1 MSWDCQDLRDIDES
15 INFEQVVDSS
25 QLSLSLPPPYAPL
38 DQQFRLTSRI
48 IVPLGNV
55 SYSISGN
62 NADEEFLATSVPPQE
77 EHTFETFDMF
87 QNTLYPDDLSYLL
100 NIDPIGN
107 DDFFLTV
114 RELGIPDE
122 NGPSQSTSERP
133 QLQYEPLLDPQ
144 MNTPTIL

>member
-1 MSWDCQDLRDIDES
+1 M
-15 INFEQVVDSS
+15 NFEEVVDSS
-25 QLSLSLPPPYAPL
+25 QLSLSLPPPYAP
-38 DQQFRLTSRI
+38 
-48 IVPLGNV
+48 
-55 SYSISGN
+55 ISGN
-62 NADEEFLATSVPPQE
+62 NADEEFLATFVPPQE

-87 QNTLYPDDLSYLL
+87 QNTLYPDDLLYLL
-100 NIDPIGN
+100 NIDPIEN